1 MLTNIQQQY
10 TVKWSRMR
18 SPLPNDSQILGE
30 ILSLRNIRTDDT
42 DRYLCKVDSPF
53 GTTTDYIDL
62 RVLRKSYTINII

>member
-10 TVKWSRMR
+10 TVKWSRTR
-18 SPLPNDSQILGE
+18 SPLPRDSQLRGE
-30 ILSLRNIRTDDT
+30 ILSLRNIRMNDT

-62 RVLRKSYTINII
+62 RVLRKS